1 VLCFRAAACVASSH
15 NLLQFLKQDVL
26 GACCPAGTAQLGFNK
41 RRRAALAAVR
51 AAASSDVEAAPL
63 RSKAAA
69 PASGSSESSSTTS
82 SSKQLSW
89 LQSKWDR
96 DIWQL
101 AVPAAL
107 ALAADPL
114 LGMVDTALVG
124 RLGSDELVSILCTC
138 IVLEAEC

>member
-1 VLCFRAAACVASSH
+1 
-15 NLLQFLKQDVL
+15 
-26 GACCPAGTAQLGFNK
+26 
-41 RRRAALAAVR
+41 VR
-51 AAASSDVEAAPL
+51 AAASSDVKAAPL

-69 PASGSSESSSTTS
+69 PAAGSSDASSSS
-82 SSKQLSW
+82 SSSSNKQLSW
-89 LQSKWDR
+89 LRSKWDK

-124 RLGSDELVSILCTC
+124 RLGSDELVSSVGCFE
-138 IVLEAEC
+138 VLLACRTKIFDSSLQK

>member
-1 VLCFRAAACVASSH
+1 
-15 NLLQFLKQDVL
+15 
-26 GACCPAGTAQLGFNK
+26 
-41 RRRAALAAVR
+41 VR
-51 AAASSDVEAAPL
+51 AAASSDVKAAPL

-69 PASGSSESSSTTS
+69 PAAGSSDASISSSS
-82 SSKQLSW
+82 NKQLSW
-89 LQSKWDR
+89 LRSKWDK

-124 RLGSDELVSILCTC
+124 RLGSDELVSSIGCFE
-138 IVLEAEC
+138 VLFACMTQIFDSSLQK